1 MYNACLRCV
10 TMKDRLIIVA
20 FYSPLKDDP
29 WLNRLVAT
37 VDGPSCHVELAF
49 PECLFGTRNEN
60 ASMDAVC
67 VYFGETVEIVKKR
80 YSKDSY
86 KLFYVPVSLQQW
98 TLMRDKATLLSKSN
112 VTFSQYAMLATFVPL
127 LPTFSVNTDHNA
139 TCCSILTTQL
149 LQHGGV
155 IEKSINARR
164 TTPSLLAKLL
174 KQSTHIPSFCF
185 GISPIRLEKMRL
197 VT

>member
-1 MYNACLRCV
+1 
-10 TMKDRLIIVA
+10 MKDRLIIVA
-20 FYSPLKDDP
+20 FYSPQGDDP

-49 PECLFGTRNEN
+49 PEGLFTESKNQHT
-60 ASMDAVC
+60 MDAVC
-67 VYFGETVEIVKKR
+67 VYQGGNVEIVKKR

-86 KLFYVPVSLQQW
+86 KLFYVPVTSTQW
-98 TLMRDKATLLSKSN
+98 TLMREKAVKICQAKIA
-112 VTFSQYAMLATFVPL
+112 FSQYAMIATFVQV
-127 LPTFSVNTDHNA
+127 LPTFAVVSDNNA

-155 IEKSINARR
+155 LEKDINARR
-164 TTPSLLAKLL
+164 TTPSCLAKML
-174 KQSTHIPSFCF
+174 KKSTNVPSFCF
-185 GISPIRLEKMRL
+185 GITPLRLESMRL

>member
-1 MYNACLRCV
+1 
-10 TMKDRLIIVA
+10 MKDRLIIVA

-112 VTFSQYAMLATFVPL
+112 VTFSRYAMLATFVPL